1 MNDSSYLMLIYFSN
15 KNKESKTKNKNK
27 QKKHKQSCLYSLFGF
42 GKKNFVSFVS
52 DDETFIISRD
62 SEYSTDKN
70 E

>member
-15 KNKESKTKNKNK
+15 KNKDSKTKNK
-27 QKKHKQSCLYSLFGF
+27 QKKYKQSCFYSIFGC
-42 GKKNFVSFVS
+42 GKKNFVSFVNN
-52 DDETFIISRD
+52 DDETFIIPRD